1 MHTRRYFPTT
11 AFLLS
16 GGAHWLVAA
25 QDVREAQV
33 PLAGCDALA
42 CSGATACAA
51 GNEPDDPTQMSLV
64 GIAANAV
71 NLTSETRLSLTL
83 VEDGRTIFGNS
94 PGLEAYERT
103 LYVGAPS
110 SSLTPGGDDD
120 DDDSDSN
127 NSPAA
132 CSLMLQYQSQTFPIP
147 AESARGLESGN
158 TTSCAGIL
166 DRRCQERFA
175 SFIESFSSPDRN
187 DTTSPDC
194 TGLASHV
201 MAAIRA
207 DGDFLCDRYYSNLV
221 TVTGAPLLNSS
232 AGNHTENDDDNECR
246 PTLPADE
253 NRRLYRVGSV
263 QTVIEAESDA
273 SIVGDSVFGGRQG
286 YTPVIAA
293 VYSGG
298 GEGGSLDS
306 VQFAC
311 MQALRTSGEVLEA
324 TGMAAPAQGAVG
336 FTAVGLAAGMSIAV
350 LLL

>member
-1 MHTRRYFPTT
+1 M
-11 AFLLS
+11 
-16 GGAHWLVAA
+16 
-25 QDVREAQV
+25 
-33 PLAGCDALA
+33 
-42 CSGATACAA
+42 
-51 GNEPDDPTQMSLV
+51 
-64 GIAANAV
+64 

-110 SSLTPGGDDD
+110 SGGDDNEDND
-120 DDDSDSN
+120 DESN
-127 NSPAA
+127 NSPVA

-147 AESARGLESGN
+147 AESARGLENGN

-187 DTTSPDC
+187 DTSSPDC

-232 AGNHTENDDDNECR
+232 AGNRTDNDNDDDNNECR

-336 FTAVGLAAGMSIAV
+336 FTAVGMMAAVMSIAV
-350 LLL
+350 LLM